1 MKKILIRSGMLPHE
15 THDEFE
21 LLKRDR
27 FGSNNGNLIYQYSI
41 VRTLM
46 TDNVE
51 IYSDN
56 YMTNPKNAEYINKTY
71 DVYIIPLADAF
82 RSNFIHK
89 IRQYTKLINKLE
101 IPVVVI
107 GVGLKAPYDYDVKKG
122 FDFDDDVKDFVN
134 AVLSKSK
141 IIGLRGQLTA
151 DYLESLGFVPEKDFS
166 VIGCPSMYT
175 FGKKINLK
183 KIELS
188 ESSSI
193 SINASN
199 IASENAMNFLNE
211 ISLKYKKYYFIPQS
225 YQELLL
231 NYFGFG
237 EIGNVPYNFPRNIG
251 SKFYKEGKVK
261 YFLNAKSWFDYM
273 KDIDISI
280 GTRLHGNIV
289 ATINGTPS
297 ITIIHDARMKELADY
312 HALPSISGEAIG
324 KYNNLTQLI
333 NDIDF
338 QKVEK
343 QHEKRFNHFIDFIE
357 ENGLDHI
364 YEENRNNI
372 YAPLDKLIEATQF
385 DTPIKTITAISHE
398 EKVLRLTKGFKEYD
412 ERQKRLNK
420 K

>member
-1 MKKILIRSGMLPHE
+1 MSL
-15 THDEFE
+15 
-21 LLKRDR
+21 
-27 FGSNNGNLIYQYSI
+27 Y
-41 VRTLM
+41 
-46 TDNVE
+46 
-51 IYSDN
+51 
-56 YMTNPKNAEYINKTY
+56 
-71 DVYIIPLADAF
+71 VYIW
-82 RSNFIHK
+82 
-89 IRQYTKLINKLE
+89 
-101 IPVVVI
+101 
-107 GVGLKAPYDYDVKKG
+107 
-122 FDFDDDVKDFVN
+122 
-134 AVLSKSK
+134 
-141 IIGLRGQLTA
+141 
-151 DYLESLGFVPEKDFS
+151 
-166 VIGCPSMYT
+166 
-175 FGKKINLK
+175 KKINLK

-211 ISLKYKKYYFIPQS
+211 ISLKYKKYHFIPQS

-312 HALPSISGEAIG
+312 HALPSISGEEIG

-385 DTPIKTITAISHE
+385 DTPIQTITAISHE